1 MKSDKKI
8 MTAFLLNC
16 FFSLCE
22 LIGGALTGSVAI
34 LSDALHDTGDALGI
48 GISFML
54 ERKSVRKADATHT
67 YGYRRYSVLGAAVT
81 DVILIA
87 GSLTVIYKGID
98 RMINPEEI
106 NSTGMMI
113 FAVFGLVTNLLAVFL
128 TKGGGSMNLKA
139 VNLHMLEDVLGWA
152 VVLVGAV
159 VMRLTDLAVIDPI
172 MSIGVSLFIL
182 INVIKNLKEIFSVF
196 LEKVPDGIVVSEIQE
211 HIQEIDGVLDVHHM
225 HIWTMDGQNHYA
237 TMHIVSNCDG
247 QKIKEEIRRELRDH
261 GINHITLELEKED
274 ECCCEKACKVDAAP
288 VSGHHHHHHH

>member
-152 VVLVGAV
+152 VVLVGSV
-159 VMRLTDLAVIDPI
+159 VIHLTSFYIIDPI
-172 MSIGVSLFIL
+172 MSVSVAVFIL
-182 INVIKNLKEIFSVF
+182 FHAAKGFGRVLDLF
-196 LEKVPDGIVVSEIQE
+196 LEKTPKGIDTEEIKKHLLE
-211 HIQEIDGVLDVHHM
+211 IEGVTDIHHIHVRSIDGESVFASLHVVVEGNAAAVKRAVKD
-225 HIWTMDGQNHYA
+225 
-237 TMHIVSNCDG
+237 
-247 QKIKEEIRRELRDH
+247 ELKAH
-261 GINHITLELEKED
+261 GISHATVETETEGEECTERECVIEKRED
-274 ECCCEKACKVDAAP
+274 H
-288 VSGHHHHHHH
+288 SHHGHHH